1 MSSILRFKTLEI
13 SNFLSFGNNPSV
25 FELDN
30 QGTVCIEG
38 INLDTGNNSSNGS
51 GKTASINALC
61 YVLYNKP
68 FDAIT
73 LQRLVNSTNL
83 LKTTQMCV
91 KITFEKDGY
100 DYEVIRTRGAEYKI
114 AILRDGEDITPG
126 KGAIEC
132 DALLV
137 DIIGISYEVFTKTII
152 FSGNSPAFLQ
162 LPLFQQRNQIEELFN
177 ITILSEKA
185 VLLKEKIKLV
195 EQDIKVGQAVIKQQ
209 EHALELHNTNVVEAE
224 ERIRRWEKKRL
235 SDIAEIEE
243 TLSIV
248 ELVDFT
254 KEKSLHAERPKLK
267 DEQFKIQAKLT
278 PLKKD
283 QHQLTHDIGKLLSE
297 HDHLSDAKCPYCS
310 QAFADAPAKLLS
322 VDEHIDLGGKK
333 LLEVDAKIADLSENL
348 TAVKSRLSEVEAA
361 IQYQDLDELLES
373 KENAS
378 QLRKK
383 VEDLKVSVNP
393 HIEAFEV
400 LSTKTIIK
408 VDYQKVDDLKKLLDH
423 QQFLLKLLTD
433 KNSFLRRRIINK
445 NIPFLN
451 NRLNYF
457 TKALGLPHIVKFD
470 ADMSCTV
477 SEFGRELDFGN
488 LSAGEKKRVNT
499 SLALAFRD
507 VLHHIRAKTNLLM
520 IDELDGALDQNGFDC
535 VIKILKE
542 KSRDDNLS
550 IFVISHNPLISGRLD
565 QTLQI
570 VKDQGFSSVVS
581 K

>member
-1 MSSILRFKTLEI
+1 MSSILKFKTLEI
-13 SNFLSFGNNPSV
+13 ANFMSYGQSPSV
-25 FELDN
+25 FELDE

-38 INLDTGNNSSNGS
+38 INLDTGGSNGS
-51 GKTASINALC
+51 GKSIFLNALC
-61 YVLYNKP
+61 YALYNKAM
-68 FDAIT
+68 DSIT

-83 LKTTQMCV
+83 LKNTQMYV
-91 KITFEKDGY
+91 KLTFEKDGCC
-100 DYEVIRTRGAEYKI
+100 YEVIRSRGAEYKI
-114 AILRDGEDITPG
+114 VILRDGEDITPG
-126 KGAIEC
+126 KGAVEC
-132 DALLV
+132 DAMLV
-137 DIIGISYEVFTKTII
+137 DIIDISYEVFTKTII

-209 EHALELHNTNVVEAE
+209 EHALELQNSNIVESE
-224 ERIRRWEKKRL
+224 ERINRWEKKRIE
-235 SDIAEIEE
+235 DIREIEE
-243 TLSIV
+243 ILSIV

-254 KEKSLHAERPKLK
+254 KEKSLHTERTKLK

-283 QHQLTHDIGKLLSE
+283 QHRLTHDIGKLLSE

-322 VDEHIDLGGKK
+322 VDENIDSDGKK
-333 LLEVDAKIADLSENL
+333 LLEVDEAIADFSEKL
-348 TAVKSRLSEVEAA
+348 TAVKTRLSEVEAA

-383 VEDLKVSVNP
+383 VEDLKVSINP

-400 LSTKTIIK
+400 LSSKSIIK
-408 VDYQKVDDLKKLLDH
+408 VDYQKVDDLKKMLDH

-457 TKALGLPHIVKFD
+457 TNALGLPHVVKFD

-488 LSAGEKKRVNT
+488 LSAGEKKRLNT

-507 VLHHIRAKTNLLM
+507 VLHHLRAKTNLLL

-550 IFVISHNPLISGRLD
+550 IFVISHNPLIAGRLD
-565 QTLQI
+565 KTLQI
-570 VKDQGFSSVVS
+570 VKEQGFSSVVS
-581 K
+581 N